1 VSGRDTFG
9 SRREARA
16 AWAFLAPALLTLLVF
31 FLLPVLLAFVLS
43 FTDFDLYAVGDPGN
57 ARWVGLRNY
66 ADLLREPLFWRA
78 LRNTLLFAFLGGPLT
93 VALAL
98 GAALLVNAPLTRGR
112 RFFRTAFFAPVVAT
126 LVAMAVV
133 WHALYHPRF
142 GPIGHLLA
150 ALGLPRV
157 DWLGDPRFALPAL
170 VLLAAWKNFG
180 YTMVVFVAGLQGI
193 PEELYEAARIDGARA
208 LQRFRHVTLPLLGP
222 TFSFVGVVTLIGYL
236 QVFAEPYV
244 MTPEGGPL
252 KSTLTASLLMYERGF
267 RWWSLGPAAAIAVL
281 LFVVVLA
288 VTLLQ
293 LRLQGGEGA

>member
-1 VSGRDTFG
+1 VSGGGSG

-16 AWAFLAPALLTLLVF
+16 AWAFLAPALLVLLVF
-31 FLLPVLLAFVLS
+31 FLLPVVFAFVLS
-43 FTDFDLYAVGDPGN
+43 FTDFDLYAVADPGN
-57 ARWVGLRNY
+57 ARFVGLLNY
-66 ADLLREPLFWRA
+66 RELLRDPLWWRA
-78 LRNTLLFAFLGGPLT
+78 LRNTLLFALLGGPLT
-93 VALAL
+93 VGLAL
-98 GAALLVNAPLTRGR
+98 GAALLVNAPATR
-112 RFFRTAFFAPVVAT
+112 FKAAFRTALFAPVVAT

-142 GPIGHLLA
+142 GMFGHLLA
-150 ALGLPRV
+150 FFGLPRV
-157 DWLGDPRFALPAL
+157 DWLGDPRWALPSL

-180 YTMVVFVAGLQGI
+180 YTMVVFVAGLQAI
-193 PEELYEAARIDGARA
+193 PEELYEAARIDGASA
-208 LQRFRHVTLPLLGP
+208 WARFRHVTVPLLGP
-222 TFSFVGVVTLIGYL
+222 TLFFVAVVTAIGYL

-288 VTLLQ
+288 ATLLQ
-293 LRLQGGEGA
+293 LGRGRERG

>member
-1 VSGRDTFG
+1 VSGRGALG

-31 FLLPVLLAFVLS
+31 FLLPVLLAFMLS
-43 FTDFDLYAVGDPGN
+43 FTDFDVYAVGDLGN

-66 ADLLREPLFWRA
+66 AELLREPLFWRS

-93 VALAL
+93 VGLAL
-98 GAALLVNAPLTRGR
+98 GAALLVNAPAARAR

-133 WHALYHPRF
+133 WHALYHPQF
-142 GPIGHLLA
+142 GPIDHLLA
-150 ALGLPRV
+150 ALGLPRL

-170 VLLAAWKNFG
+170 VLLTSWKNFG
-180 YTMVVFVAGLQGI
+180 YTMIVFVAGLQGI
-193 PEELYEAARIDGARA
+193 PQELYEAARIDGARA

-222 TFSFVGVVTLIGYL
+222 TFLFVSVVTLIGYL

-252 KSTLTASLLMYERGF
+252 KSTLTTSLLMYERGF

-281 LFVVVLA
+281 LFLVVLA

-293 LRLQGGEGA
+293 LRLQGGERT

>member
-1 VSGRDTFG
+1 VSAPALRGP
-9 SRREARA
+9 RREARA

-43 FTDFDLYAVGDPGN
+43 FTDFDVYAVGDLGN

-66 ADLLREPLFWRA
+66 ADLVREPLFWRS

-93 VALAL
+93 VGLAL
-98 GAALLVNAPLTRGR
+98 GAALLVNAPYARAR

-142 GPIGHLLA
+142 GLIGHVLA
-150 ALGLPRV
+150 ALGLPRL
-157 DWLGDPRFALPAL
+157 DWLGDPHLALPAL

-180 YTMVVFVAGLQGI
+180 YTMIVFVAGLQGV

-208 LQRFRHVTLPLLGP
+208 WQRFRHVTLPLLGP
-222 TFSFVGVVTLIGYL
+222 TFLFVSVVTLIGYL

-252 KSTLTASLLMYERGF
+252 KSTLTTSLLMYERGF
-267 RWWSLGPAAAIAVL
+267 RWWSLGPAAAVAVL

-288 VTLLQ
+288 VTLAQ
-293 LRLQGGEGA
+293 LRLRGGEDA